1 MLLSYISQRN
11 SSQLPSFVED
21 SELGRID
28 IVYKNQASIRL
39 SLKTNGQ
46 IILSA
51 PNNISIRTL
60 EKFLD
65 KYRPSLV
72 EHIKKINNQRKKYI
86 NGSKVGRHH
95 KIKIIISKRE
105 AISVTD
111 SIVKISITNQTS
123 QLSQQQLISQAI
135 SRTLKKEA
143 QHYLP
148 KRLRYFALKYG
159 LAYDKVRLNHAKTRW
174 GSCSNKGT
182 ISLNIALMELPDRLI
197 DYVILHELAHTKH
210 MNHSASFWQ
219 YLDSICPDSKLLKT
233 ELKKYSPY
241 V

>member
-1 MLLSYISQRN
+1 MLFSYISQRN
-11 SSQLPSFVED
+11 NRQLPNFVED
-21 SELGRID
+21 SELGRIN

-65 KYRPSLV
+65 KYRSSLAN
-72 EHIKKINNQRKKYI
+72 HIKKINNQREKYVD
-86 NGSKVGRHH
+86 GGKVGRHH
-95 KIKIIISKRE
+95 KIKIIIGKRE

-111 SIVKISITNQTS
+111 NVVKISITNQTS
-123 QLSQQQLISQAI
+123 QSTQRQLISQAV
-135 SRTLKKEA
+135 SRALRKEA

-148 KRLRYFALKYG
+148 KRLHYFALRYE
-159 LAYDKVRLNHAKTRW
+159 LDYAKVRLNHAKTRW
-174 GSCSNKGT
+174 GSCSSKGT
-182 ISLNIALMELPDRLI
+182 ISLNIALMELPDKLI

-233 ELKKYSPY
+233 ELKKYNPY